1 MVVVSALS
9 FLQCSDTVSLM
20 SGRTSGPWKPVPLIS
35 RGSVLEQVGEENW
48 EGTSQPRFTWKTSIK
63 QRWWLVV
70 L

>member
-35 RGSVLEQVGEENW
+35 RGSVLEQVGEEN
-48 EGTSQPRFTWKTSIK
+48 
-63 QRWWLVV
+63 
-70 L
+70 